1 MKKWQ
6 MVLTAALLL
15 AALVFCG
22 LWIYEK
28 NDQSEM
34 EALCQGNA
42 MRALQSFEDYAATG
56 SGAEYWYGVAEFYAF
71 MNNRKALMDDA
82 DTEYLYCNIVYGYM
96 ILQPERVQEN
106 MPALLEAMQIIG
118 TDYTHPNG
126 YLRMSELGNL
136 LKHG

>member
-6 MVLTAALLL
+6 LILTAVLLL

-22 LWIYEK
+22 LWLYEK
-28 NDQSEM
+28 HDQSEM

-42 MRALQSFEDYAATG
+42 ARALQSFTDYAENG

-96 ILQPERVQEN
+96 ILKPERVQEN

-118 TDYTHPNG
+118 TDYTNPNG
-126 YLRMSELGNL
+126 YLRMAELGNL
-136 LKHG
+136 LQHG